1 MVAMSAVADL
11 GSRAKAASRVL
22 ATASTEAKDAAL
34 TAGAD
39 LLVQRADD
47 VLAANARDVE
57 RELAAGASPTV
68 VDRLRLS
75 EARIAGMAGGL
86 RQVAG
91 LADPVGEV
99 SHGWTRPNG
108 LRIAKVR
115 VPLGVVAIIYENRP
129 NVTSDAF
136 GLCLKAGNAA
146 FLRGSSGAIESNI
159 AIAGLL
165 REALAKAGLPEDG
178 LVLVEDTSREA
189 AVDFMRQRATIDCL
203 IPRGGPS
210 LIRSILDNATV
221 PYVIDG
227 DGNCHVY
234 VDASAD
240 LAMAAD
246 IVVNGKTQRPSVCN
260 ATETVLVHDALAAAF
275 LPAMAGRLDGV
286 ALVGDDRTR
295 ALLGEDRVA
304 AASED
309 DWADEFL
316 DLKLAVRVV
325 PAIDD
330 AIAHI
335 ARYGSGHSE
344 AIVTRDLRAADRFTA
359 EVDAAAVLVNA
370 STRFVDGEEFGFG
383 AEIGIS
389 TQKLHA
395 RGPMG
400 LRELTTEK
408 YVVRGDGQIRGCP
421 GGSAGVGGD
430 ASATADWSDAGGRAA
445 HGRARDAAGRR
456 AGGASRR
463 PRRGAARRRPV
474 VPRQPSASAVRAG
487 RDGGVGARGRHRLPL
502 GAPVGRPPSRA
513 RRQRQRGPAQRRLP
527 RLRRPH
533 DDPRVQ
539 PGPG

>member
-1 MVAMSAVADL
+1 MSAVAEL
-11 GSRAKAASRVL
+11 GRRARAASRVL

-34 TAGAD
+34 SAAAD
-39 LLVQRADD
+39 LLVERTDD
-47 VLAANARDVE
+47 LVAANAEDVARE
-57 RELAAGASPTV
+57 RAAGASPTV

-75 EARIAGMAGGL
+75 PARVEAMAGGL
-86 RQVAG
+86 RQVAA
-91 LADPVGEV
+91 LADPVGEITE
-99 SHGWTRPNG
+99 GWTRPNG

-136 GLCLKAGNAA
+136 GLCLKSGNAA
-146 FLRGSSGAIESNI
+146 FLRGSSGAIRSNL
-159 AIAGLL
+159 AIAAVL
-165 REALAKAGLPEDG
+165 REALAKVGLPEDA
-178 LVLVEDTSREA
+178 LVLVDDTSREA
-189 AVDFMRQRATIDCL
+189 AVEFMRQRDYVDCL

-246 IVVNGKTQRPSVCN
+246 IVVNAKMQRPSVCN
-260 ATETVLVHDALAAAF
+260 SAETLLVHEAVAGEF
-275 LPAMAGRLDGV
+275 LPAVAARLEGV
-286 ALVGDDRTR
+286 ELVGD
-295 ALLGEDRVA
+295 A
-304 AASED
+304 AAQAVVGAERVGLAGED
-309 DWADEFL
+309 DWAQEFL
-316 DLKLAVRVV
+316 ALKLAVGVV
-325 PAIDD
+325 PSLA
-330 AIAHI
+330 AAVEHI

-344 AIVTRDLRAADRFTA
+344 AIVTRDLAAAERFTR

-408 YVVRGDGQIRGCP
+408 YVVRGEGQ
-421 GGSAGVGGD
+421 
-430 ASATADWSDAGGRAA
+430 
-445 HGRARDAAGRR
+445 
-456 AGGASRR
+456 
-463 PRRGAARRRPV
+463 
-474 VPRQPSASAVRAG
+474 VR
-487 RDGGVGARGRHRLPL
+487 
-502 GAPVGRPPSRA
+502 
-513 RRQRQRGPAQRRLP
+513 
-527 RLRRPH
+527 
-533 DDPRVQ
+533 
-539 PGPG
+539 